1 MVSTGFDPERFAVPS
16 GVDYYC
22 VVGNPVAHSL
32 SPRIHA
38 MFARATGQ
46 TLVYD
51 RVQVPEGAFAVA
63 LAAFVARGGR
73 GMNVTVPFKG
83 DARQAVDEVSAR
95 ADRAG
100 SVNTIL
106 VRDDGTT
113 LGDNTDGCGLVTDL
127 GVNLGFALARASVAL
142 VGAGGAARGVVGPL
156 LDAGVASLIVLNRN
170 RDRAVALA
178 HAFSDPRMGAGG
190 LDTEPPQ
197 PVDLVVNATSSG
209 LAGGRPEIDDGWIDR
224 HTVCYDMIYG
234 PGAAPFLD
242 WARRLDASS
251 TADGLGMLVE
261 QAAAAFELWRGIRPD
276 TATVID
282 ALRAGGA

>member
-1 MVSTGFDPERFAVPS
+1 MVSPGFDPERFAAPS

-38 MFARATGQ
+38 MFASATGEA
-46 TLVYD
+46 LVYD
-51 RVQVPEGAFAVA
+51 RVRVPEGAFAAA

-83 DARQAVDEVSAR
+83 DARQAVDELSAR
-95 ADRAG
+95 AERAG
-100 SVNTIL
+100 SVNTIV

-113 LGDNTDGCGLVTDL
+113 LGDNTDGIGLVSDL
-127 GVNLGFALARASVAL
+127 RVNLGLELSGMSIAL

-156 LDAGVASLIVLNRN
+156 LDAGAASLIVMNRN
-170 RDRAVALA
+170 RDRAFALA
-178 HAFSDPRMGAGG
+178 DAFADPRIGAAG
-190 LDTEPPQ
+190 LDTVPPQ
-197 PVDLVVNATSSG
+197 PVDLIVNATSSG
-209 LAGGRPEIDDGWIDR
+209 LAGGRPEIDAGWIGR
-224 HTVCYDMIYG
+224 GTVCYDMVYG
-234 PGAAPFLD
+234 EGAAPFLD
-242 WARRLDASS
+242 WARGLGASS

-276 TATVID
+276 TAEVIS
-282 ALRAGGA
+282 ALRAGVA